1 MIEPV
6 DLDKFFIAFFSAAMI
21 ILMGAC
27 YAIFFTLH
35 KLSHKQVYL
44 PLAYLCYGLLA
55 TSVALLSD
63 ALHLNNYWQI
73 VVWVM
78 LLGYLLA
85 PHGIW
90 HLCRGT
96 HVEERGDKEGE
107 QRLSNKLS
115 NKGI

>member
-35 KLSHKQVYL
+35 KLSQKQVYF
-44 PLAYLCYGLLA
+44 PLAYICYGLLA
-55 TSVALLSD
+55 ASVALLSD

-73 VVWVM
+73 IVWVM
-78 LLGYLLA
+78 LIGYLLA

-96 HVEERGDKEGE
+96 HVDAHGDNEV
-107 QRLSNKLS
+107 RHSYS